1 MQKTYLAVAFVGGW
15 LATCGVNAA
24 TQEFRTS
31 EVIQAL
37 QSAEESVRL
46 QAVDQLGRQGT
57 GPEKEA
63 VIEALSRALKDES
76 AAVRAHAVHA
86 LGQIGTEARPVFPQ
100 LSALVD
106 DSEAVVRR
114 SLAQVAARIEPDSE
128 VSVGLLVKL
137 LGDTEPSVRVRAASA
152 LADMGTVSVPALTE
166 AMKDK
171 QTEYW
176 AILTLNEIGPK
187 ATEAVSALAE
197 KVGQGD
203 TEIRQQ
209 AILALAAIGP
219 GAKDSVPVLLE
230 ALKQPATASAASY
243 ALGTIGQLPAEAE
256 NAIRNN
262 LEADDALIRTVSAWT
277 LSKLHP
283 DDAEIARRVVEIA
296 AEAIKDER
304 PYVRSAAV
312 QVLIDAN
319 PKADVLLPALDAALQ
334 DAPEDVVAE
343 TLDAVAR
350 MGEASL
356 PRLMAALK
364 QEKLQARAA
373 SILGRMGPAAAPAVE
388 PLTGLLDSPDARVR
402 REAMF
407 ALAKIGPAADSAV
420 PALIKVFESG
430 DPAQRYGAGYALGR
444 IGPAAIEAK
453 PLLLKTEAAEDE
465 FLSLLSTWALA
476 RIDRE
481 GRAEPAESL
490 EILTEGLKQSDART
504 RLEATI
510 AIRRLGARAKAAEA
524 ALAEVAK
531 NDAHPLVRDMAI
543 DALKAVGGDLQSAEH
558 PASVKA
564 ERK

>member
-15 LATCGVNAA
+15 LAACGVNAA
-24 TQEFRTS
+24 QETRIT
-31 EVIQAL
+31 EVNEGL
-37 QSAEESVRL
+37 QSDEESVRL
-46 QAVDQLGRQGT
+46 QAVDQLGKQAA

-63 VIEALSRALKDES
+63 AINALSRALKDES
-76 AAVRAHAVHA
+76 PAVRAHAVHA
-86 LGQIGTEARPVFPQ
+86 LGQIGTHARPVFPQ
-100 LSALVD
+100 LSALAD
-106 DSEAVVRR
+106 DPEPVVRR

-137 LGDTEPSVRVRAASA
+137 LGDAEPSVRVRAASA
-152 LADMGTVSVPALTE
+152 LADMGSISVPALTD
-166 AMKDK
+166 ALKDK
-171 QTEYW
+171 QTEHW

-187 ATEAVSALAE
+187 AAEAVSALAE
-197 KVGQGD
+197 KVRQD
-203 TEIRQQ
+203 DIEIRQQ

-219 GAKDSVPVLLE
+219 GAKDSVPVLSE
-230 ALKQPATASAASY
+230 ALEQPATAPAASY
-243 ALGTIGQLPAEAE
+243 ALGMIGQLPSDAE
-256 NAIRNN
+256 NVIRKN
-262 LEADDALIRTVSAWT
+262 LEAEDALIRTVSAWT

-283 DDAEIARRVVEIA
+283 DDAESARRVVETA

-304 PYVRSAAV
+304 SYVRSAAV
-312 QVLIDAN
+312 QVLLDAN

-334 DAPEDVVAE
+334 DAPEEVVAE

-356 PRLMAALK
+356 PRLTAALK

-373 SILGRMGPAAAPAVE
+373 RILGRMGPAAAPAVE

-407 ALAKIGPAADSAV
+407 ALAKIGPSASSAV
-420 PALIKVFESG
+420 PPLMKVFESG
-430 DPAQRYGAGYALGR
+430 DDAQRYGAGYALGR

-476 RIDRE
+476 RIDHE
-481 GRAEPAESL
+481 GGGKPADSL
-490 EILTEGLKQSDART
+490 EILTEGLKLSDART

-558 PASVKA
+558 PAAAKA